1 MNHDLY
7 VLRALARLSRQRK
20 TVDDESLVLRAGGT
34 PEEVR
39 ASLGRLAGD
48 GLIAWAGLSGQ
59 QIRLTLSG
67 LAVAVA
73 SAGAARAA
81 RGAARPSAARASRAS
96 ASSRAVRA
104 RRADAELHGRPSRH
118 RAA

>member
-1 MNHDLY
+1 MNPDLY

-34 PEEVR
+34 TGEVH
-39 ASLGRLAGD
+39 ASLERLAGD

-73 SAGAARAA
+73 SA
-81 RGAARPSAARASRAS
+81 SAARASRGAVRPS
-96 ASSRAVRA
+96 ASR
-104 RRADAELHGRPSRH
+104 AELHGRPSRR

>member
-34 PEEVR
+34 TEEVH
-39 ASLGRLAGD
+39 ASLERLAGD

-59 QIRLTLSG
+59 QIRMTLSG

-73 SAGAARAA
+73 SAGAARAS
-81 RGAARPSAARASRAS
+81 RSTARPFASRT
-96 ASSRAVRA
+96 SRTSDTS
-104 RRADAELHGRPSRH
+104 RADAELRARPSRR
-118 RAA
+118 RAAA